1 MQPSDDAQ
9 TDARKV
15 ALITGSSRGLGKAIA
30 RALAADGYDIVV
42 NYRRNDELA
51 LQTVDELKVGGRRV
65 VAIKADLES
74 PDEIQAMFEEV
85 GSTFGH
91 LDVLVNNAAA
101 TAFKPLLDLSDN
113 NMSRTLRLTVNG
125 FIHCV
130 QQAVPLMEGRPGRIV
145 GISGIDAGHYMPG
158 HGLLGAAKA
167 ALESLIRAFA
177 IELGP
182 RGITTNG
189 VSPGGFETDS
199 SRIYGGSQFE
209 FLKERFISQAGIK
222 DFGTVEDMAAVVKF
236 LVSPPARYITGQ
248 TIIVDGGVT
257 ANLGE
262 LDDINAAV
270 RHHEKGRA
278 IS

>member
-1 MQPSDDAQ
+1 MQLTDDGQA
-9 TDARKV
+9 DARKV
-15 ALITGSSRGLGKAIA
+15 ALVTGSSRGLGKAIA
-30 RALAADGYDIVV
+30 HALADDGYDIVV
-42 NYRRNDELA
+42 NYRRNDDLA
-51 LQTVDELKVGGRRV
+51 FQTVDELKVGDRRA

-74 PDEIQAMFEEV
+74 PEEIRAMFEEV
-85 GSTFGH
+85 RATFGH

-101 TAFKPLLDLSDN
+101 TAFKPLLELSDN
-113 NMSRTLRLTVNG
+113 NMTRTLRLTVNG

-222 DFGTVEDMAAVVKF
+222 DFGTVEDMAAAVRF
-236 LVSPPARYITGQ
+236 LVSPAARYITGQ
-248 TIIVDGGVT
+248 TIVVDGGVT